1 MNNKKISIVVP
12 VFNEVNLI
20 DNFITEVNNL
30 EINYEL
36 IFSCDPSN
44 DGTEE
49 KLKEYSDNSGGNIKT
64 IVMSRRFGQH
74 PCIFAGISE
83 AKGDAVVVM
92 DIDGQDPVSVLPDM
106 IQKWS
111 DGFEVVYGKRVSR
124 LGETFLKKIVAR
136 LGLRLISKFSKI
148 DIPTD
153 VGEFRLMD
161 RKVVDI
167 VNSIHE
173 ANPFLRGIVS
183 YIGFK
188 QVSIEFERQKRKE
201 GESKYNIFNGSISF
215 GLKGFTSFSNSLL
228 YTSILLGILSAFVAF
243 ILGMIYAYFKIK
255 GIINFPIGNPTIVI
269 LILFIGGIQL
279 FSIGILGMY
288 IGQIFDQVKN
298 RPLYIIEKTF
308 E

>member
-20 DNFITEVNNL
+20 DNFIAEVNNL

-49 KLKEYSDNSGGNIKT
+49 KLKEYSRDSDGSIKT

-74 PCIFAGISE
+74 PCIFAGINS
-83 AKGDAVVVM
+83 ATGDAVVVM
-92 DIDGQDPVSVLPDM
+92 DIDGQDPVYLIPDM
-106 IQKWS
+106 IQKWN
-111 DGFEVVYGKRVSR
+111 DGFDVVYGKRVTR
-124 LGETFLKKIVAR
+124 LGETFLKKIVSG
-136 LGLRLISKFSKI
+136 LGLKFISKFSKI

-161 RKVVDI
+161 RKIVDI
-167 VNSIHE
+167 VNSTNE

-188 QVSIEFERQKRKE
+188 QGSVEFERQKRKE
-201 GESKYNIFNGSISF
+201 GETKYNIFNGSISF
-215 GLKGFTSFSNSLL
+215 GLKGLTSFSNSLL
-228 YTSILLGILSAFVAF
+228 YASIFLGILSAFVSF
-243 ILGMIYAYFKIK
+243 VLGVIYAYFKIN
-255 GIINFPIGNPTIVI
+255 GLVDFPIGNPTIVI

-288 IGQIFDQVKN
+288 VGQIFDQVKN

-308 E
+308 